1 MWTNEGTLI
10 RPGLALALPVSSAGG
25 MGWRTQGLQR
35 QCHVPGVT
43 GSPGPCPGLL
53 LGDLSEG

>member
-25 MGWRTQGLQR
+25 MGWKTQGLQR
-35 QCHVPGVT
+35 QT
-43 GSPGPCPGLL
+43 MF
-53 LGDLSEG
+53 LG